1 VTFVSDTIYA
11 RVGPELKEATDQYA
25 KGHGMSL
32 ASGVSDLL
40 SRGLEA
46 AENESSIGVLEQR
59 TRELQSELTRV
70 RDAAVALDGRLG
82 QVLGTCECEQSLTG
96 HDFLVAGRC
105 PKCQRGV
112 AGLMAGNDSSGGSVN
127 RSEFAPFMAGIG
139 VTLALII
146 LAYSAGSQ

>member
-1 VTFVSDTIYA
+1 VSDTIYA
-11 RVGPELKEATDQYA
+11 RVNPELKEATDQYA
-25 KGHGMSL
+25 KEHGMSL

-46 AENESSIGVLEQR
+46 ACSESSIQVLEQK
-59 TRELQSELTRV
+59 TRELNSELTRV

-82 QVLGTCECEQSLTG
+82 QVLGNCECGQTLTG

-112 AGLMAGNDSSGGSVN
+112 AALMAGNESGGGSVN
-127 RSEFAPFMAGIG
+127 RNEFAPFMAGIG
-139 VTLALII
+139 VTVALII
-146 LAYSAGSQ
+146 LAYSANS

>member
-1 VTFVSDTIYA
+1 MMLMSDTIYA

-82 QVLGTCECEQSLTG
+82 QVLGTCECGQSLTG
-96 HDFLVAGRC
+96 HDFLVVGRC

-146 LAYSAGSQ
+146 LAYSANS

>member
-1 VTFVSDTIYA
+1 MVFVSDTIYA
-11 RVGPELKEATDQYA
+11 RVGPELKEATGEYA
-25 KGHGMSL
+25 RGRGMSL
-32 ASGVSDLL
+32 ASGVSDLI

-46 AENESSIGVLEQR
+46 AENESSIRDLEQR

-70 RDAAVALDGRLG
+70 RDAAVALDGRMG
-82 QVLGTCECEQSLTG
+82 QVLGNCECGESLTG

-105 PKCQRGV
+105 PKCQKGV

-127 RSEFAPFMAGIG
+127 RNEFAPFMAGIG

-146 LAYSAGSQ
+146 LAYSAGS

>member
-1 VTFVSDTIYA
+1 MSDTIYA

-32 ASGVSDLL
+32 ASGVSELL

-46 AENESSIGVLEQR
+46 AENESSIRVLEQR
-59 TRELQSELTRV
+59 TYELQSELARV

-82 QVLGTCECEQSLTG
+82 QVLGNCECGQSLTG

-105 PKCQRGV
+105 PKCQQGV
-112 AGLMAGNDSSGGSVN
+112 AGLMAGNESGGGSVN
-127 RSEFAPFMAGIG
+127 RNEFAPFMAGIG
-139 VTLALII
+139 VTLAIII
-146 LAYSAGSQ
+146 LAYSASSQ

>member
-1 VTFVSDTIYA
+1 MSDTIYA
-11 RVGPELKEATDQYA
+11 RVSPELKEATDQYA
-25 KGHGMSL
+25 RDHGMSL
-32 ASGVSDLL
+32 ASAVSDLL

-46 AENESSIGVLEQR
+46 AGNESSIRVLEQH
-59 TRELQSELTRV
+59 TQELQLELARV

-82 QVLGTCECEQSLTG
+82 QVLGTCECGQALTG

-105 PKCQRGV
+105 PTCNRGV
-112 AGLMAGNDSSGGSVN
+112 AGLMAGVETSGGTVN

-146 LAYSAGSQ
+146 FAYAATHE

>member
-1 VTFVSDTIYA
+1 MVFVSDTIYA
-11 RVGPELKEATDQYA
+11 RVGPELKEATGEYA
-25 KGHGMSL
+25 KGRGMSL
-32 ASGVSDLL
+32 ASAVSDLI

-46 AENESSIGVLEQR
+46 AENESSIRDLEQR

-70 RDAAVALDGRLG
+70 RDAAIALDGRMG
-82 QVLGTCECEQSLTG
+82 QVLGNCECGESLTG

-105 PKCQRGV
+105 PKCQNGV

-127 RSEFAPFMAGIG
+127 RNEFAPFMAGIG

-146 LAYSAGSQ
+146 LAYSAGS